1 MTEALQQEEQPKQ
14 NGDIP
19 LSDDIDTQQ
28 NLLNGSSSNKRRS
41 TSVDV
46 DSDPDAQ
53 EMLISSLR
61 TQIQDLFAQVSQLNS
76 KLVKSYDRVSDLEDD
91 IHVASAN
98 LRSSSLKISH
108 LELERTQHLS
118 ALNTGLLV
126 EKSHVTTELN
136 RLMEKA
142 TEEAAQRGQA
152 ESARLA
158 IEKELDD
165 LSASLFDQANTMVAE
180 ARFAKHLSERKVE
193 DAERALKSAEEA
205 VQLMQVQMQ
214 SMQAENEEMEQKS
227 RKMEMVVSKGKWV
240 ERRNDDIPVSL
251 PLRLLNSHLPYQDYL
266 AFLSHLRFLHLNSP
280 SPPPMTTL
288 LPLPFLARLLNEDS
302 YVFLFKHPLLHFL
315 TRSGNRTENLLFG

>member
-1 MTEALQQEEQPKQ
+1 MTEVLQQEEPKQ

-19 LSDDIDTQQ
+19 PSVDIDSQQ
-28 NLLNGSSSNKRRS
+28 NLLNGSSSKRRS
-41 TSVDV
+41 TSV
-46 DSDPDAQ
+46 DPDAQ

-76 KLVKSYDRVSDLEDD
+76 KLVKSYDRISDLEDD
-91 IHVASAN
+91 LHVASAN

-108 LELERTQHLS
+108 LELERSQHLS

-142 TEEAAQRGQA
+142 TDEAAQRGQA
-152 ESARLA
+152 ESARIA

-165 LSASLFDQANTMVAE
+165 LSASLFDQANNMVAE
-180 ARFAKHLSERKVE
+180 ARFGKHLSERKVE

-214 SMQAENEEMEQKS
+214 SMQAEKEETEQRS
-227 RKMEMVVSKGKWV
+227 RKMEMMVSKGKWV
-240 ERRNDDIPVSL
+240 ESGQDDISVS
-251 PLRLLNSHLPYQDYL
+251 LRLLNSHGPYQDYL
-266 AFLSHLRFLHLNSP
+266 AFLSHLRVLRLTSP
-280 SPPPMTTL
+280 SPPTMTTL

-302 YVFLFKHPLLHFL
+302 YVF
-315 TRSGNRTENLLFG
+315 

>member
-1 MTEALQQEEQPKQ
+1 MTEALQQEELKQ

-19 LSDDIDTQQ
+19 LSVDNDSQQ
-28 NLLNGSSSNKRRS
+28 NLLNGSSSKRRS
-41 TSVDV
+41 TSV
-46 DSDPDAQ
+46 DPDAQ

-91 IHVASAN
+91 LHVASAN

-108 LELERTQHLS
+108 LELERTQHLL

-152 ESARLA
+152 ESARMA

-180 ARFAKHLSERKVE
+180 ARFSKHLSERKVE

-214 SMQAENEEMEQKS
+214 SMQAEKEETEQRS
-227 RKMEMVVSKGKWV
+227 RKMEKVVSKGKRV
-240 ERRNDDIPVSL
+240 ERGHDDISIS
-251 PLRLLNSHLPYQDYL
+251 LRLLNSHGPYQDYL
-266 AFLSHLRFLHLNSP
+266 AFLSHLRVLRVTLP
-280 SPPPMTTL
+280 TPPAMATL

-302 YVFLFKHPLLHFL
+302 YVF
-315 TRSGNRTENLLFG
+315 

>member
-1 MTEALQQEEQPKQ
+1 MTEAVLQQEEPQKQ
-14 NGDIP
+14 NGDIIP
-19 LSDDIDTQQ
+19 LSTDTDNQQ
-28 NLLNGSSSNKRRS
+28 NLQSSKMTGN
-41 TSVDV
+41 SV
-46 DSDPDAQ
+46 DPDAE

-61 TQIQDLFAQVSQLNS
+61 AQIQDLFAQVSELNS

-91 IHVASAN
+91 LHVTSAN
-98 LRSSSLKISH
+98 LRSSSVKVSQ

-152 ESARLA
+152 ESARIA
-158 IEKELDD
+158 IEKELEG

-180 ARFAKHLSERKVE
+180 ARYARYLSEKKVE
-193 DAERALKSAEEA
+193 DAERALKSAEEV

-214 SMQAENEEMEQKS
+214 SMQADKEEMEQRS
-227 RKMEMVVSKGKWV
+227 RKMEVIMGKGKWA
-240 ERRNDDIPVSL
+240 ERGHEDTPVSL
-251 PLRLLNSHLPYQDYL
+251 HLLNSHVPYQDYL
-266 AFLSHLRFLHLNSP
+266 AFISHLRVLHSTSP
-280 SPPPMTTL
+280 FPPAMTAL

-302 YVFLFKHPLLHFL
+302 YVF
-315 TRSGNRTENLLFG
+315 

>member
-1 MTEALQQEEQPKQ
+1 MTEVLLQEEPKQ
-14 NGDIP
+14 SGDIP
-19 LSDDIDTQQ
+19 LSVDTDNQNQQ
-28 NLLNGSSSNKRRS
+28 NLLNGSSSKRRS
-41 TSVDV
+41 TSVD
-46 DSDPDAQ
+46 PDAE

-61 TQIQDLFAQVSQLNS
+61 TQIQDLVAQVSLLNS

-91 IHVASAN
+91 LHVASAN
-98 LRSSSLKISH
+98 LRSSSLKISY

-152 ESARLA
+152 ESARIA

-180 ARFAKHLSERKVE
+180 ARFGKHLSERKVE
-193 DAERALKSAEEA
+193 DAERALRSAEEA

-214 SMQAENEEMEQKS
+214 AMQAEKEETEQRS
-227 RKMEMVVSKGKWV
+227 QKMEMVVNKGKWV
-240 ERRNDDIPVSL
+240 ERRHDDDISIS
-251 PLRLLNSHLPYQDYL
+251 LRLLNSHWPYQDYL
-266 AFLSHLRFLHLNSP
+266 AFLSHLRVLHLTSQ
-280 SPPPMTTL
+280 SPPAMTTL

-302 YVFLFKHPLLHFL
+302 YVI
-315 TRSGNRTENLLFG
+315 